1 VNLFG
6 IGEAGLVAGVV
17 AAPVTYTPLDY
28 ILLVIVVAIIPLLSF
43 RTGRAMARVRPT
55 SLVPRYWSTIV
66 KALFLAALVIAAW
79 LWAGRPFAQLGFDW
93 PIGFRGQLGFAYA
106 AVIAAYYTYATLIR
120 RVPEERVE
128 LVRTRL
134 EKLRIVPDTP
144 EEFRLFP
151 LVALVGSTMEE
162 LLYRGYLIWLLAP
175 FASLWGAAVIS
186 SVLFG
191 LGHVYQCALGIV
203 RTGLIGF
210 AFAIGYVLTGSLWWL
225 IVVHILVNLFGGALA
240 WRMQRLAPTTS

>member
-1 VNLFG
+1 M
-6 IGEAGLVAGVV
+6 VAE
-17 AAPVTYTPLDY
+17 PVTHTPLDY
-28 ILLVIVVAIIPLLSF
+28 ILFVIVVVIVPLLSL

-55 SLVPRYWSTIV
+55 SLVPRYWSTII
-66 KALFLAALVIAAW
+66 KALLLAALVIVTW

-106 AVIAAYYTYATLIR
+106 ALIAAYYTYATLIR
-120 RVPEERVE
+120 RVPEERIE

-134 EKLRIVPDTP
+134 EKLRIVPDSP

-175 FASLWGAAVIS
+175 FASLWGAAVVS
-186 SVLFG
+186 SILFG
-191 LGHVYQCALGIV
+191 LGHVYQGALGIV

-210 AFAIGYVLTGSLWWL
+210 AFAAGYVLTGSLWWL
-225 IVVHILVNLFGGALA
+225 IVVHIMVNLFGGALA
-240 WRMQRLAPTTS
+240 WRMHRLAPTTS